1 MTLTEATRRMQD
13 CRLLREALSSGA
25 LEQGTSVRI
34 YGTESDADL
43 VTAVGTGD
51 MCALGE
57 LIGRHQQEV
66 LALAYRILGR
76 WDLAEDIGQE
86 VFLRVNRSAYK
97 YQPKARV
104 MTWLY
109 RITANLCLDSLR
121 RAKRAPVTM
130 SDDLRLSASS
140 DPDPLEVSERVDM
153 VRQAVS
159 DLPVRQR
166 TVLNLNR
173 YQGLSHQEIT
183 EATGWS
189 RSAVESLLVRAYANL
204 RKSLSDLKER

>member
-1 MTLTEATRRMQD
+1 MTLTEATQQMQD
-13 CRLLREALSSGA
+13 CRLLPEVLSSGA
-25 LEQGTSVRI
+25 LEQGTFVRTN
-34 YGTESDADL
+34 GNESDADL
-43 VTAVGTGD
+43 VAAAGAGD

-57 LIGRHQQEV
+57 LVGRHQQKV
-66 LALAYRILGR
+66 LALAYRFLGR

-86 VFLRVNRSAYK
+86 VFLRVHRSARK
-97 YQPKARV
+97 YRPKAKV
-104 MTWLY
+104 TTWLY
-109 RITANLCLDSLR
+109 RITVNLCLDSLR
-121 RAKRAPVTM
+121 RAKRDPVAL
-130 SDDLRLSASS
+130 SNKIGLSAPSGR
-140 DPDPLEVSERVDM
+140 DPLEASERVSM

-166 TVLNLNR
+166 TVLNLHR

-204 RKSLSDLKER
+204 RKSLSDLKE